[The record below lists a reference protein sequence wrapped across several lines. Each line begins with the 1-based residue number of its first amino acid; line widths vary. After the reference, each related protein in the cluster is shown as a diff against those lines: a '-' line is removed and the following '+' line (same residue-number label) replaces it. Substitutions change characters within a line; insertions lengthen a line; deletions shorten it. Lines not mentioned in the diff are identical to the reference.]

1 MKQNKTLKNL
11 FPLDHSIKLYIPS
24 TIETNKPADN
34 SKQVDQA
41 IKLLSS
47 LFGGATSYEA
57 IGAWTDQAGELV
69 KEKITIVQSFATA
82 EQVEENIMDVVKHAQ
97 NLKNEMSQ
105 EAISLEYDGKLS
117 FI

>member
-1 MKQNKTLKNL
+1 MKENKTLKHL

-24 TIETNKPADN
+24 TVETNKPADN
-34 SKQVDQA
+34 SKQVEEA
-41 IKLLSS
+41 MRLFAR

-57 IGAWTDQAGELV
+57 VGAWTDQAGELV
-69 KEKITIVQSFATA
+69 KEKIIVVQSFATA
-82 EQVEENIMDVVKHAQ
+82 QQVDDHIMEVVKHAQ

-105 EAISLEYDGKLS
+105 EAISLEYDNKLS

>member
-34 SKQVDQA
+34 SKQVDEA
-41 IKLLSS
+41 MKLFSS

-57 IGAWTDQAGELV
+57 VGAWTDQGGKLV
-69 KEKITIVQSFATA
+69 KEKIVVVQSFATA
-82 EQVEENIMDVVKHAQ
+82 KQVDENIMAVIKHAQ
-97 NLKNEMSQ
+97 HLKNEMSQ
-105 EAISLEYDGKLS
+105 EAISLEYDNKLS